1 MTGNG
6 VAPAST
12 KLARVIRD
20 KGGNI
25 IATRDEAKRYVLG
38 KLEKRPNSQAWNKAA
53 KLLLEDADEQGN
65 RQAVTVRL
73 VHRGHLGP
81 AAGLSKSY
89 VSKAVWSPAH
99 DRRDHRPRGAA
110 GRTPKLAPHNAA
122 IRARVAAHPDAT
134 LEELQSWLAEE
145 RDIEVS
151 NSALVESGQADRGVG
166 VLTLRRALSRR
177 PIP

>member
-53 KLLLEDADEQGN
+53 KLLLEDADDKAIDKQLRFALFIEGTLDP
-65 RQAVTVRL
+65 RQ
-73 VHRGHLGP
+73 
-81 AAGLSKSY
+81 
-89 VSKAVWSPAH
+89 
-99 DRRDHRPRGAA
+99 D
-110 GRTPKLAPHNAA
+110 
-122 IRARVAAHPDAT
+122 
-134 LEELQSWLAEE
+134 Q
-145 RDIEVS
+145 
-151 NSALVESGQADRGVG
+151 
-166 VLTLRRALSRR
+166 
-177 PIP
+177 